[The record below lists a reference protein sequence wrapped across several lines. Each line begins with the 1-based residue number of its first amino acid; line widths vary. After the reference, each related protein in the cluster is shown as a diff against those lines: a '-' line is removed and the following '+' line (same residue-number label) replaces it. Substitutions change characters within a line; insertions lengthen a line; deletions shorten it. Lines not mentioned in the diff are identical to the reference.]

1 MKNYYIFF
9 GPPGSGKGTQAKK
22 VAEKLT
28 LPIISTGEI
37 LRQEI
42 EMKSEIGLKA
52 QKLMSQGKY
61 VQDEVVGNLIIKRL
75 RKKDAV
81 NGAIFDGYP
90 RTEFQQNFL
99 VNKLKKFNTLGIFV
113 AVKDAEVKRR
123 LGGRRAC
130 VCGQT
135 YHLKFKP
142 AKKNGICDVCG
153 GKLFTRPDDKPESIK
168 TRLEVY
174 HSLTEPLLK
183 YWEENG
189 RMIKVDGEQKIDKV
203 YNDILAKLKKKN

>member
-1 MKNYYIFF
+1 MNKNYYIFF

-22 VAEKLT
+22 IAEKLSM
-28 LPIISTGEI
+28 PIISTGEI
-37 LRQEI
+37 LRQEV
-42 EMKSEIGLKA
+42 ELKSEIGKKA

-61 VQDEVVGNLIIKRL
+61 VPDEVVGDLIVKRL

-99 VNKLKKFNTLGIFV
+99 TNKLKKFNTTGIFV
-113 AVKDAEVKRR
+113 AVKDAEVRRR

-135 YHLKFKP
+135 FHTKFKP
-142 AKKNGICDVCG
+142 AKKNGTCDACG
-153 GKLFTRPDDKPESIK
+153 GKLFIRSDDKPESIK

-183 YWEENG
+183 YWENNG
-189 RMIKVDGEQKIDKV
+189 RLIKVDGEQKIDNV
-203 YNDILAKLKKKN
+203 YKEIVKKIVNF